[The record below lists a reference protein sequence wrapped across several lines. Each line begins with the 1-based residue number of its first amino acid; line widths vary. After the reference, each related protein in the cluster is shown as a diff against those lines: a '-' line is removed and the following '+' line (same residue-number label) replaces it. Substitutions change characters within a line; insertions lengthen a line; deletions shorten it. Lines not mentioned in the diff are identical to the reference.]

1 MLYHHIHLSVAFI
14 LCSFIIVFYIFY
26 MIVLITCST
35 NYRFTEVFTQLNV
48 AEFVNLIFRDSR
60 AVFVQGQH

>member
-1 MLYHHIHLSVAFI
+1 
-14 LCSFIIVFYIFY
+14 

-48 AEFVNLIFRDSR
+48 AEFVNLIFHDSR
-60 AVFVQGQH
+60 AVFVQGQHLFGDGICNNNNFRL

>member
-1 MLYHHIHLSVAFI
+1 
-14 LCSFIIVFYIFY
+14 

-48 AEFVNLIFRDSR
+48 AEFVNLIFHDSR
-60 AVFVQGQH
+60 AVVVQGQH